1 MIGSIMLGGLIGGF
15 FGILVALLFGGIALA
30 VFAFWIWMLIHA
42 ITNKGLGDG
51 EKIAW
56 VLVIFFLHF
65 IGALIYFF
73 IGRPKGVAVVEW
85 NMVEFNHAALVTL
98 LGVLSYVV

>member
-1 MIGSIMLGGLIGGF
+1 MIASIVGGVFGLFFMLIAGMF
-15 FGILVALLFGGIALA
+15 ALA
-30 VFAFWIWMLIHA
+30 AFVFWIWMLIHA
-42 ITNKGLGDG
+42 VTNKGLGDG

-73 IGRPKGVAVVEW
+73 IGRPKGTAAV
-85 NMVEFNHAALVTL
+85 
-98 LGVLSYVV
+98 G

>member
-1 MIGSIMLGGLIGGF
+1 MSASIMLGGLIGGF
-15 FGILVALLFGGIALA
+15 FGILFALFLGGVGLA

-73 IGRPKGVAVVEW
+73 IGRPKG
-85 NMVEFNHAALVTL
+85 AASF
-98 LGVLSYVV
+98 G

>member
-1 MIGSIMLGGLIGGF
+1 MIAGIFGGL
-15 FGILVALLFGGIALA
+15 FGLFSMLIAGMFALA
-30 VFAFWIWMLIHA
+30 FFVFWIWMLIHA
-42 ITNKGLGDG
+42 VTNKGLGDG

-73 IGRPKGVAVVEW
+73 IGRPKGTAAV
-85 NMVEFNHAALVTL
+85 
-98 LGVLSYVV
+98 G

>member
-1 MIGSIMLGGLIGGF
+1 MIASIVGGLFGLFFMLIAGF
-15 FGILVALLFGGIALA
+15 FALA
-30 VFAFWIWMLIHA
+30 AFVFWIWMLIHA
-42 ITNKGLGDG
+42 VTNKGIGDG

-73 IGRPKGVAVVEW
+73 IGRPKGT
-85 NMVEFNHAALVTL
+85 AAI
-98 LGVLSYVV
+98 G

>member
-1 MIGSIMLGGLIGGF
+1 MIASIVGGLFGLFFMLIAGF
-15 FGILVALLFGGIALA
+15 FALVAF
-30 VFAFWIWMLIHA
+30 VFWIWMLIHA
-42 ITNKGLGDG
+42 VTNKGISDG

-73 IGRPKGVAVVEW
+73 IGRPKGT
-85 NMVEFNHAALVTL
+85 AAI
-98 LGVLSYVV
+98 G